1 MTNLQWFVLAAIV
14 IAALAYWNWQRTSGQ
29 IKRLQAEGF
38 TISAD
43 LGGVPKLL
51 VDQQSDSI
59 AVVTASEYR
68 RYSFNQIVSID
79 YAFDNG
85 IQVEENFRIE
95 IMLQG
100 ATKQQENITY
110 NDEQR
115 AEDQLKR
122 LQALL
127 NHQKLSL

>member
-1 MTNLQWFVLAAIV
+1 MTNLQWFILAAIV

-51 VDQQSDSI
+51 VDQQSDAI

-68 RYSFNQIVSID
+68 RYSFNQIVSVH
-79 YAFDNG
+79 YAYDNG

-95 IMLQG
+95 IMLQS
-100 ATKQQENITY
+100 AAKQQENITY

-127 NHQKLSL
+127 NHQTLSL

>member
-1 MTNLQWFVLAAIV
+1 MSNLQWFILAAIV

-68 RYSFNQIVSID
+68 RYSFNQIVSVD
-79 YAFDNG
+79 YAYDNG

-95 IMLQG
+95 IMLQS
-100 ATKQQENITY
+100 AAKQQENIIY

-127 NHQKLSL
+127 NHQTLSL

>member
-1 MTNLQWFVLAAIV
+1 MTNLQWFILAAIV

-51 VDQQSDSI
+51 VDQQSDAI

-68 RYSFNQIVSID
+68 RYSFNQIVSVN
-79 YAFDNG
+79 YAYDNG

-95 IMLQG
+95 IMLLG
-100 ATKQQENITY
+100 AAKQQENITF

-127 NHQKLSL
+127 NHQTLSL

>member
-1 MTNLQWFVLAAIV
+1 MSNLQWFVLAAII

-68 RYSFNQIVSID
+68 RYSFNQIVSVN
-79 YAFDNG
+79 YAYDNG

-95 IMLQG
+95 IMLQS
-100 ATKQQENITY
+100 AAKQQENIIY

-115 AEDQLKR
+115 AEDQLKS

-127 NHQKLSL
+127 NHQTLSL

>member
-1 MTNLQWFVLAAIV
+1 MTNLQWFILAVIV

-51 VDQQSDSI
+51 VDQQSDSV
-59 AVVTASEYR
+59 AVITAREYR
-68 RYSFNQIVSID
+68 RYSFHQISGLN
-79 YAFDNG
+79 YAYDNDAE
-85 IQVEENFRIE
+85 VEDNFRIE
-95 IMLQG
+95 ILLQG

-110 NDEQR
+110 NDEHR

-127 NHQKLSL
+127 NHQTLSL

>member
-1 MTNLQWFVLAAIV
+1 MSNLQWFILAAIV

-51 VDQQSDSI
+51 VDQQSDAI

-68 RYSFNQIVSID
+68 RYSFNQIVSVN
-79 YAFDNG
+79 YAYDNG

-100 ATKQQENITY
+100 AAKQQENITF

-127 NHQKLSL
+127 NHQTLSL

>member
-1 MTNLQWFVLAAIV
+1 MSNLQWFILAAIV

-68 RYSFNQIVSID
+68 RYSFNQIVSVN
-79 YAFDNG
+79 YAYDNG

-95 IMLQG
+95 IMLQS
-100 ATKQQENITY
+100 AAKQQENIIY

-127 NHQKLSL
+127 NHQTLSL

>member
-1 MTNLQWFVLAAIV
+1 MSNLQWFILAAIV

-68 RYSFNQIVSID
+68 RYSFNQIVSVN
-79 YAFDNG
+79 YAYDNG

-95 IMLQG
+95 IMLQS
-100 ATKQQENITY
+100 AAKQQENITY

-127 NHQKLSL
+127 NHQTLSL

>member
-1 MTNLQWFVLAAIV
+1 MTNLQWFILAAIV

-68 RYSFNQIVSID
+68 RYSFSQVVSVN
-79 YAFDNG
+79 YAFDYGN
-85 IQVEENFRIE
+85 QVEENFRIE

-100 ATKQQENITY
+100 AAKQQENITY
-110 NDEQR
+110 NDER
-115 AEDQLKR
+115 RTEDQLKR

-127 NHQKLSL
+127 NHQTLSL

>member
-1 MTNLQWFVLAAIV
+1 MSNLQWFILAAIV

-51 VDQQSDSI
+51 VDQQSDAI

-68 RYSFNQIVSID
+68 RYSFNQIVSVN
-79 YAFDNG
+79 YAYDNG

-95 IMLQG
+95 IMLQS
-100 ATKQQENITY
+100 AAKQQENIIY

-127 NHQKLSL
+127 NHQTLSL